1 MTKKG
6 KLTVQKC
13 FNSFVNVG
21 NKKVSSFK
29 KGDEISMR
37 FGFPSRTMTRCLYN
51 TLVWHTKATI
61 CKGLSGF

>member
-13 FNSFVNVG
+13 FNSFVNVR

-51 TLVWHTKATI
+51 TLV
-61 CKGLSGF
+61 